1 MMHPLVKNLLE
12 WYRAHERELPW
23 RSSRNPYYIWLSEVI
38 LQQTRVDQGTAYY
51 LRFVEQFPTVE
62 KLAEASEEEVLKL
75 WQGLGYYSRA
85 RNLLSA
91 AKQVVQEFNGTF
103 PSSANE
109 LQKLK
114 GIGPYT
120 AAAIASIAFDKDV
133 AVVDGNVHRVISRL
147 FDIDEPVNKP
157 SGHQRVEQ
165 AMTQLL
171 PSGQAGTFNQAVMEF
186 GALHCTPKNPSCES
200 CQLNEYCLAYQR
212 NTATIRPVKAAKT
225 KVKKIWIDYY
235 LIVHNDH
242 LLMRK
247 RENSGIW
254 QNLYD
259 FPNLESDHANS
270 IDDLHADLTSRGAMV
285 HQISLFA
292 GPMTHILSHRHIT
305 ARFFKISC
313 DRLTAGWCDT
323 RPIPLPEIMQLPVP
337 RLIEKALEQLV

>member
-1 MMHPLVKNLLE
+1 MHPLVQNLLE
-12 WYRAHERELPW
+12 WYRSHERDLPW
-23 RSSRNPYYIWLSEVI
+23 RTSRNPYYIWLSEVI

-51 LRFVEQFPTVE
+51 LRFIEHFPTVE
-62 KLAEASEEEVLKL
+62 KLAAASEQEVLKL

-91 AKQVVQEFNGTF
+91 AQQVVQDYNGTF
-103 PSSANE
+103 PSSAKE

-120 AAAIASIAFDKDV
+120 AAAIASIAFDEDV
-133 AVVDGNVHRVISRL
+133 PVVDGNVHRVISRL
-147 FDIDEPVNKP
+147 FDIADPVNKP
-157 SGHQRVEQ
+157 RGHQRVEQ

-200 CQLNEYCLAYQR
+200 CSLSDYCLAYQH
-212 NTATIRPVKAAKT
+212 NTTTIRPIKAAKT

-235 LIVHNDH
+235 LIIDNDH

-259 FPNLESDHANS
+259 FPNLETDHENS
-270 IDDLHADLTSRGAMV
+270 IDDLHADLTAQGAEV
-285 HQISLFA
+285 YEISLFA

-305 ARFFKISC
+305 ARFFKVSC
-313 DRLTAGWCDT
+313 GRLPAGWRNT
-323 RPIPLPEIMQLPVP
+323 RPIPLSEIKLLPVS